1 MNNTEWWIKA
11 TLNKTPMFWFDSGN
25 LNMSQLPV
33 PCVTSEGIALQD
45 NAYQVL
51 FENSRDAICL
61 IDAVTGR
68 ILKVNQA
75 AEKLLNRPRCE
86 LIGLHYSILHPPGE
100 CEKYTMAFDQ
110 YTHEETTS
118 INTEVY
124 TGDGRI
130 VPVEISASLVQM
142 PNGSCVLQGFFR
154 DITEHKASEAAT
166 YLLSCYDPL
175 TGLPNRWQFIEHLAN
190 AQTTAYRSDLFGA
203 VLLMDLNAFK
213 RVNDA
218 CGHDFGDQ
226 LLQDVAIR
234 LNDILR
240 EADIIARFGDDE
252 FAVLLPNLA
261 HSIQMAA
268 WFAQTVTD
276 KIHNALAAP
285 FSLPYGEYSP
295 NVRIGVTLF
304 PQEEETASN
313 LIKQAETAMYRAK
326 ELHCDTACFFEAPMQ
341 KAVEARFALESDLR
355 RAIEKN
361 QLRLFLQPQVNS
373 HGRIIGA
380 EALLRWEHARR
391 GLVPPADFI
400 PLAEETG
407 LILQIGE
414 WVMAEACRASVRLAN
429 AGQSLRLAI
438 NVSPRQFRHPNFVVS
453 VQAILAATGADPASL
468 TLEITEG
475 VVIDDVEDTI
485 AKMLKLKTL
494 GIRFAIDDFGAGYS
508 SLSYLKRLPIDELK
522 IDKSF
527 VQGAIDDA
535 SDAALVETILAVAR
549 HFNLGVVAEG
559 VEIIEQETFLKDSGC
574 QCFQGYLYGRPELA
588 ETLIQ
593 SRLANPFNTFRDGE
607 PQ

>member
-1 MNNTEWWIKA
+1 
-11 TLNKTPMFWFDSGN
+11 
-25 LNMSQLPV
+25 
-33 PCVTSEGIALQD
+33 
-45 NAYQVL
+45 
-51 FENSRDAICL
+51 
-61 IDAVTGR
+61 
-68 ILKVNQA
+68 
-75 AEKLLNRPRCE
+75 
-86 LIGLHYSILHPPGE
+86 
-100 CEKYTMAFDQ
+100 
-110 YTHEETTS
+110 
-118 INTEVY
+118 
-124 TGDGRI
+124 
-130 VPVEISASLVQM
+130 
-142 PNGSCVLQGFFR
+142 
-154 DITEHKASEAAT
+154 
-166 YLLSCYDPL
+166 
-175 TGLPNRWQFIEHLAN
+175 
-190 AQTTAYRSDLFGA
+190 
-203 VLLMDLNAFK
+203 MDLNAFK

-304 PQEEETASN
+304 PQEEETASD

-391 GLVPPADFI
+391 GLVTPADFI

-429 AGQSLRLAI
+429 AGQPLRLAI